1 MPELTQSPER
11 YSYKEDRWLISA
23 TGSIPPVE
31 ILEDINADTEI
42 RLEPG
47 LKVPGVIVH
56 VAGTKLYWASEELIE
71 TLNRDFE
78 TNPHYSYLFRTAS
91 GVSAASGSISGS
103 LIGGT
108 IPIITV
114 QSEPLEA
121 RIEAAITRGKTAGVK
136 SVEWPIKMPVDGEP
150 EGTLVEKYEGLLE
163 QVNWTLSPFA
173 DKPKDKYKIW
183 DLTLS
188 GNYTITEDTFA
199 VDPNNP
205 TAGLEAR
212 LRSITDRMNG
222 IRKDFR
228 VITDEFYFGY
238 TPIGATTT
246 SYNVLS
252 SADSEEE
259 DLMIDVKS
267 KLPKQFIGLST
278 ARTDALRDEIRD
290 EILKSLPATTTR
302 GNNTGVPLAAPPRGG
317 STSPNTSGGP
327 RGGSGGSTSPNTSGG
342 SRGGGVSPNEN
353 VTRTNPNSRR

>member
-78 TNPHYSYLFRTAS
+78 TNPHYSYLRRTAS

-173 DKPKDKYKIW
+173 AKPKDKYKIW
-183 DLTLS
+183 DLGLS
-188 GNYTITEDTFA
+188 GNYTISTDSFT
-199 VDPNNP
+199 VNPNNP

-212 LRSITDRMNG
+212 LRSISERVAG
-222 IRKDFR
+222 LRKDFR

-238 TPIGATTT
+238 IPIGATTT
-246 SYNVLS
+246 TYNVLS

-259 DLMIDVKS
+259 DLEIDVISKS
-267 KLPKQFIGLST
+267 TRITGVST
-278 ARTDALRDEIRD
+278 ARTDAIRN

-302 GNNTGVPLAAPPRGG
+302 GNNTGVPVAAPPRGG
-317 STSPNTSGGP
+317 STSPNTTTPDTTVGP
-327 RGGSGGSTSPNTSGG
+327 
-342 SRGGGVSPNEN
+342 RGGGVSPNET
-353 VTRTNPNSRR
+353 VPRTNPNSRR